1 MLCVLFPQTKLHD
14 SVCKRRRAA
23 TIATHDLAK
32 LDLPLSC
39 GVHSADEMEMTP
51 LGQTTPTYVQDFLRE
66 LEASKPQRGGGGGKK
81 GGKKVTT
88 YKEPDP
94 TKVALSK

>member
-1 MLCVLFPQTKLHD
+1 M
-14 SVCKRRRAA
+14 CKRRRAA

-32 LDLPLSC
+32 LSLPLSYA
-39 GVHSADEMEMTP
+39 VHSADEMELTP
-51 LGQTTPTYVQDFLRE
+51 LGQTTPTSVQDFLRE
-66 LEASKPQRGGGGGKK
+66 LEASKPQRGGGSGGKK

-88 YKEPDP
+88 DKELDP